1 MKVKIHSIYNG
12 FQIVKLWKVSQTM
25 ANADCTPMYCK
36 SPSFRINNVNGA
48 RLGFDHKTLK
58 QAKHFIDD
66 SLIFEG
72 NRFDSLTK

>member
-1 MKVKIHSIYNG
+1 
-12 FQIVKLWKVSQTM
+12 M